1 MTDRRVTRRRLL
13 AAGGTAALGVAGC
26 AATPRRTVETV
37 VAVPGERVPENLA
50 FGPSGNFAND
60 SPSDGAV
67 FRARL

>member
-1 MTDRRVTRRRLL
+1 M
-13 AAGGTAALGVAGC
+13 
-26 AATPRRTVETV
+26 
-37 VAVPGERVPENLA
+37 AVPGERVPENLA